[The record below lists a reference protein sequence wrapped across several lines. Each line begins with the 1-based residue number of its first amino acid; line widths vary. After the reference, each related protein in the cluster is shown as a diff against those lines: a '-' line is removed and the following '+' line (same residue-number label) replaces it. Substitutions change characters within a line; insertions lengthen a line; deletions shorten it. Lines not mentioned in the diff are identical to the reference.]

1 MESDLSADEHA
12 KLLDQSQNDK
22 ATISRALS
30 QNKQLKQQL
39 EEMHE
44 GFIKLVSFQE
54 SLLELM
60 NLPPLLYTCCAL
72 LSNNTMLQS
81 NDKMELAS
89 KLASTEHLK
98 KELEDEVENLKV
110 TLSEIE
116 EKVRLYLRRDFESQ
130 SF

>member
-1 MESDLSADEHA
+1 
-12 KLLDQSQNDK
+12 
-22 ATISRALS
+22 
-30 QNKQLKQQL
+30 
-39 EEMHE
+39 
-44 GFIKLVSFQE
+44 
-54 SLLELM
+54 
-60 NLPPLLYTCCAL
+60 
-72 LSNNTMLQS
+72 MLQS

-116 EKVRLYLRRDFESQ
+116 EKVRLYLRRDFETQ